1 MHPRIHLPLLM
12 LLLLPVGAS
21 AAEQCRPDCTH
32 ETKACVCALDG
43 RDITFTAI
51 GGVERQPLR
60 LRQALDPG
68 DEIGSTDQNAV
79 VALTCPRNSFV
90 NLHGRFRTIIMPPAQ
105 GQDCAL
111 NLLAGGAEVQTNS
124 PTQVSAGTTL
134 MGSKRTTYAMRISSD
149 ATVACMVFEGEV
161 QIQNLATGAAPRSLG
176 PLASASWKGGALQQF
191 GAPIPQADLATTA
204 RVYARAETARAR
216 SLSIPLSNP
225 AALQRELET
234 RHAAVLARPQ
244 DALPRIDLAGVQTRA
259 RITGPA
265 LYQLDLAERLNPSHP
280 EQAAIAG
287 ARWVV
292 YKQTGREQD
301 AAAEAERLRTLDP
314 ERYKTI
320 QKIEAGLASADRR
333 QPLVTAEATPPVVG
347 SGERTVISVR
357 VKAPDGQ
364 PIGGADVALSA
375 GGGSFARSG
384 QSRIEGRTDIDGMFR
399 TEWQCQPC
407 APGYQIAIEI
417 SGARLS
423 PQKTILG
430 IKTR

>member
-1 MHPRIHLPLLM
+1 M
-12 LLLLPVGAS
+12 
-21 AAEQCRPDCTH
+21 
-32 ETKACVCALDG
+32 
-43 RDITFTAI
+43 
-51 GGVERQPLR
+51 
-60 LRQALDPG
+60 
-68 DEIGSTDQNAV
+68 
-79 VALTCPRNSFV
+79 

-111 NLLAGGAEVQTNS
+111 NLLAGGADVQTNN

-216 SLSIPLSNP
+216 SLGIPLSNP

-280 EQAAIAG
+280 EQAAIAAREVGCLQTDRPG
-287 ARWVV
+287 AGCR
-292 YKQTGREQD
+292 G
-301 AAAEAERLRTLDP
+301 
-314 ERYKTI
+314 
-320 QKIEAGLASADRR
+320 
-333 QPLVTAEATPPVVG
+333 
-347 SGERTVISVR
+347 
-357 VKAPDGQ
+357 
-364 PIGGADVALSA
+364 
-375 GGGSFARSG
+375 
-384 QSRIEGRTDIDGMFR
+384 
-399 TEWQCQPC
+399 
-407 APGYQIAIEI
+407 
-417 SGARLS
+417 
-423 PQKTILG
+423 
-430 IKTR
+430 

>member
-1 MHPRIHLPLLM
+1 M
-12 LLLLPVGAS
+12 
-21 AAEQCRPDCTH
+21 
-32 ETKACVCALDG
+32 
-43 RDITFTAI
+43 
-51 GGVERQPLR
+51 
-60 LRQALDPG
+60 
-68 DEIGSTDQNAV
+68 
-79 VALTCPRNSFV
+79 
-90 NLHGRFRTIIMPPAQ
+90 
-105 GQDCAL
+105 
-111 NLLAGGAEVQTNS
+111 
-124 PTQVSAGTTL
+124 
-134 MGSKRTTYAMRISSD
+134 
-149 ATVACMVFEGEV
+149 
-161 QIQNLATGAAPRSLG
+161 
-176 PLASASWKGGALQQF
+176 
-191 GAPIPQADLATTA
+191 
-204 RVYARAETARAR
+204 
-216 SLSIPLSNP
+216 
-225 AALQRELET
+225 
-234 RHAAVLARPQ
+234 
-244 DALPRIDLAGVQTRA
+244 PRIDLAGVQTRA
-259 RITGPA
+259 RVTGPA
-265 LYQLDLAERLNPSHP
+265 LYQLDLAERLNPSRP
-280 EQAAIAG
+280 EQAAIA
-287 ARWVV
+287 AAKWVI

-333 QPLVTAEATPPVVG
+333 QPVVTAEATPPVVG

-364 PIGGADVALSA
+364 PIGGADVVLSA

>member
-1 MHPRIHLPLLM
+1 MHPRIHLSLLM
-12 LLLLPVGAS
+12 LLVWPVGAR

-32 ETKACVCALDG
+32 ETKVCVCALDG
-43 RDITFTAI
+43 KDIAFTAI
-51 GGVERQPLR
+51 GGVERQPLQ

-68 DEIGSTDQNAV
+68 DEIASTDRNAV
-79 VALTCPRNSFV
+79 VALTCPRSSSV

-111 NLLAGGAEVQTNS
+111 NLLAGGAEVQTTN

-161 QIQNLATGAAPRSLG
+161 QIQNLATGAPPRSLG
-176 PLASASWKGGALQQF
+176 PLASASWKRGALQQF
-191 GAPIPQADLATTA
+191 GVPIPQADVATTA

-216 SLSIPLSNP
+216 SLGVPLSDP
-225 AALQRELET
+225 AAWQRELEA

-244 DALPRIDLAGVQTRA
+244 DPLPRIELAGVQTRA
-259 RITGPA
+259 RLTAQA
-265 LYQLDLAERLNPSHP
+265 LYQADLAEKLNPSP
-280 EQAAIAG
+280 AEQAAIA
-287 ARWVV
+287 ATRWVV
-292 YKQTGREQD
+292 YRQSGRVQE
-301 AAAEAERLRTLDP
+301 AAGEAERLRTLDP
-314 ERYKTI
+314 ERYKAI
-320 QKIEAGLASADRR
+320 QKIEAGIAPVDRR

-347 SGERTVISVR
+347 SGERTTISVT

-375 GGGSFARSG
+375 GGGGFAGSG
-384 QSRIEGRTDIDGMFR
+384 QSRIEGRTDIDGVFR
-399 TEWQCQPC
+399 AEWQCQPC
-407 APGYQIAIEI
+407 ASGYQIAIEV

-423 PQKTILG
+423 PQKTTLG